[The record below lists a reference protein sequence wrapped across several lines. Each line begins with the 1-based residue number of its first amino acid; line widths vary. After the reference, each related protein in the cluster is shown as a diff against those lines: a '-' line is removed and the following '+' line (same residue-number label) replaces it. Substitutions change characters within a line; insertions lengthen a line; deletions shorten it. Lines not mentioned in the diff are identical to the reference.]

1 MAGQE
6 ERKHKENWLL
16 EEKEEALQEPKIERI
31 QGEVEA
37 GADKLNLEID
47 LIQILGHLII
57 PRVHKDHKFQIMSS
71 SFFY

>member
-16 EEKEEALQEPKIERI
+16 EEKEEDLQEPKIERWP
-31 QGEVEA
+31 GEVEA
-37 GADKLNLEID
+37 EVDKLNLEID
-47 LIQILGHLII
+47 LVQILDHPII
-57 PRVHKDHKFQIMSS
+57 PQAQKYHKFKIMSS